1 MPGAA
6 QGFEAMDARV
16 RPRGGLFPAARPVGL
31 RETRRDS
38 AQEGAMAGARR
49 MRGST
54 RRLGA
59 QRVFFTGVQRG
70 WAARKHGAA
79 RRPCG
84 RGAPF
89 FFFFFFFPL
98 FFIFSKTLRG
108 GRRGRRGNGRELGSG
123 RVGDDMVAVG
133 DTGRV
138 MTSTEIASGLL
149 PAACQVGFPAWL
161 ETLRDLAQGAQWAVR
176 AVFLSRSRI
185 RVGRWPYY
193 YGRRVRARDRA
204 RPWVR
209 S

>member
-1 MPGAA
+1 MPVRARLSNARAGARSACRGGASINGQRWHNSRKLAGARVTNAGGDARLGFQISNVAARPREFCVSYRCGFDGGRAHASAGDGGDDGGPRVRSSWRARRRHGVPGAA

-16 RPRGGLFPAARPVGL
+16 RPRSGLFPAARPVGP

-89 FFFFFFFPL
+89 FSFFFFLL
-98 FFIFSKTLRG
+98 FFIFSKTLH
-108 GRRGRRGNGRELGSG
+108 
-123 RVGDDMVAVG
+123 
-133 DTGRV
+133 
-138 MTSTEIASGLL
+138 
-149 PAACQVGFPAWL
+149 
-161 ETLRDLAQGAQWAVR
+161 
-176 AVFLSRSRI
+176 
-185 RVGRWPYY
+185 
-193 YGRRVRARDRA
+193 
-204 RPWVR
+204 
-209 S
+209 